1 MRPVVHGPRRQP
13 CALAA
18 KIKAKLDEMVSEQHI
33 VRVTEPTDW
42 VSSMVTVV
50 KKDKVRICIDP
61 RDLNAAIKRGHYPIP
76 TVEEVVADI
85 PRAKYFSV
93 LDAKSGFLQIK
104 LTHESS
110 LLTTFNTPYGRYR
123 WLRLPF
129 GIRSCP
135 EIYQRIMDDMLE
147 GIKGARAIMDDILIA
162 AETVDEHDKILKS
175 VLDRA
180 TSWNLR
186 LNYDKCHVRQTSV
199 LYVGHYVTKEGL
211 KPDPEKVRAMKEM
224 PTPQSTEDV
233 RRFLGTIQYLSKF
246 VQELSAH
253 DAPLRELLHKDILF
267 HWDKPQA
274 ESFGILRDKCC
285 NAPVL
290 TYYDSTKQCTI
301 QCDASSYALG
311 GALLQE
317 GRPVAYT
324 SRALTP
330 TEQRYSQLEK
340 EMLAIVHSAK
350 KFHHYVF
357 GRPDVQ
363 VQTDHKPLQA
373 IFKKPL
379 LSAPMR
385 LQSMLLRLQPYDLA
399 VTYVPGTNIPL
410 GDTLSRANLPDSTP
424 DIETELVNAIDHVA
438 VTQTRYTEFQ

>member
-1 MRPVVHGPRRQP
+1 MALNESNIDVQIDTGASVSIISAKLFRRLQPYTRLNKPDCRLKSYSKHPIAIAGHATVPVTYKDNTTDVKFYVVELNQPAILSGEASSRLGLIERIHGVEDLPEFTNVKKATGVLPGLYSLKVDPSMRPVVHGPRRQP

-42 VSSMVTVV
+42 VSSMVTVL

-61 RDLNAAIKRGHYPIP
+61 RDLNAAIKREHYPIP

-135 EIYQRIMDDMLE
+135 EIYQQIMDDMLE

-180 TSWNLR
+180 T
-186 LNYDKCHVRQTSV
+186 
-199 LYVGHYVTKEGL
+199 
-211 KPDPEKVRAMKEM
+211 
-224 PTPQSTEDV
+224 
-233 RRFLGTIQYLSKF
+233 
-246 VQELSAH
+246 
-253 DAPLRELLHKDILF
+253 
-267 HWDKPQA
+267 
-274 ESFGILRDKCC
+274 
-285 NAPVL
+285 
-290 TYYDSTKQCTI
+290 
-301 QCDASSYALG
+301 
-311 GALLQE
+311 
-317 GRPVAYT
+317 
-324 SRALTP
+324 
-330 TEQRYSQLEK
+330 
-340 EMLAIVHSAK
+340 
-350 KFHHYVF
+350 
-357 GRPDVQ
+357 
-363 VQTDHKPLQA
+363 
-373 IFKKPL
+373 
-379 LSAPMR
+379 
-385 LQSMLLRLQPYDLA
+385 
-399 VTYVPGTNIPL
+399 
-410 GDTLSRANLPDSTP
+410 
-424 DIETELVNAIDHVA
+424 
-438 VTQTRYTEFQ
+438 